1 MNETNSNWL
10 TNNPCNITTTGITT
24 GTSTI
29 NGYSGTTGYHQSVL
43 NTPLTGTVGMGNIN
57 PSTRLEVTSGL
68 TLSGN
73 STINYSH
80 SNLTPNNMRP
90 TQVKVAVFT
99 ITRDSDTNEI
109 NGTTFLKELWVEQKN
124 GASIDLIVAKQLD
137 KDFDPETTIIKVL
150 STVSF

>member
-1 MNETNSNWL
+1 MNETNSSWL
-10 TNNPCNITTTGITT
+10 TNNPCSITTTGITT

-29 NGYSGTTGYHQSVL
+29 AGGYPGTTI
-43 NTPLTGTVGMGNIN
+43 NTNLGTVGMGNIN
-57 PSTRLEVTSGL
+57 PSTKLEVTSGL

-80 SNLTPNNMRP
+80 SNLIPNNMRP
-90 TQVKVAVFT
+90 TQAKVAVFT

-109 NGTTFLKELWVEQKN
+109 NSTTFVKELWVEQKN
-124 GASIDLIVAKQLD
+124 GASIDLIVAKHLD
-137 KDFDPETTIIKVL
+137 KDFDPETTVIKVL